1 MSPRRGLAG
10 ALAAVAVLA
19 PAAGAGAAGLDVR
32 LSEHAEWPQRE
43 LSLTLPEERPLR
55 ATDLSLTENGAPV
68 SGLEVRSGAADPR
81 RGIVLAID
89 ASRSMEGAPIRHA
102 VVAARRLARHRG
114 ERTPLGVLFFASTTR
129 TVLEPTSSGREI
141 AHALAV
147 GPALRSGS
155 DITAATTAAVE
166 SLRDAG
172 MTSGTVIVLS
182 DGAQTRSRVSAGEA
196 AAAAVRED
204 VRVFTVGLR
213 SERYD
218 GAFLDGL
225 AAATGGTYAEAA
237 SAADLP
243 AVFAAIGDRLS
254 SEYLVAWDSQQP
266 AGREVSVRAEVDGLS
281 ATARYEAPA
290 LDVPRLREAD
300 PAGGGLSAP
309 ATAAVILLVFGA
321 VALVVYLVVSAPR
334 RSVVARIGDFAGIAE
349 PAGELQPG
357 PPSERRARS
366 PRAERWSDQLELS
379 GLRAPVGAVVA
390 ATAAGTGLLAAFMI
404 ARTGHAVMGLFAIAV
419 PFGVRLLIGRRVA
432 ARRLDYERQ
441 LPDNVQMLASALR
454 TGYSFSA
461 ALAMVAQ
468 DAAEPS
474 RTEFLR
480 ASADE
485 QLGVAVTDALGRTA
499 ARMNSPETAYVGIVA
514 AMQAQTGGN
523 TAEILDHVVA
533 TVRERL
539 RLRRTIRVLTAQS
552 RTGAAM
558 LTAAPVVAGIAMSIL
573 HPGYFDPMLE
583 KTLGVVLLLGG
594 ALMIASGWLIMRRIV
609 RLEA

>member
-1 MSPRRGLAG
+1 MSARRLAA
-10 ALAAVAVLA
+10 ALAALVVLAPA
-19 PAAGAGAAGLDVR
+19 PAAGASGLDVR

-43 LSLTLPEERPLR
+43 LSLTLPEERPLPT
-55 ATDLSLTENGAPV
+55 ADLAITENGQPV
-68 SGLEVRSGAADPR
+68 SGLEVHSGAADPR

-89 ASRSMEGAPIRHA
+89 ASRSMQGAPIRQA

-114 ERTPLGVLFFASTTR
+114 ERTPLGVLFFASTPR
-129 TVLEPTSSGREI
+129 TVLEPTSSGSEI

-147 GPALRSGS
+147 GPALRGGS
-155 DITAATTAAVE
+155 NITAATAAAIA
-166 SLRDAG
+166 SLGDAG

-182 DGAQTRSRVSAGEA
+182 DGAQTRSRVSAEEV

-225 AAATGGTYAEAA
+225 ADATGGSYAEAA
-237 SAADLP
+237 GAADLP
-243 AVFAAIGDRLS
+243 RVFAAIGDRLS
-254 SEYLVAWDSQQP
+254 AEYLVAWDSQQP
-266 AGREVSVRAEVDGLS
+266 AGAEVRVRAEVDGLS

-300 PAGGGLSAP
+300 PAGGGLPAP
-309 ATAAVILLVFGA
+309 ATAAVILLVFAA
-321 VALVVYLVVSAPR
+321 VALVVYLVLIAPR
-334 RSVVARIGDFAGIAE
+334 RSVVSRVGEFSGAGE
-349 PAGELQPG
+349 PAGDL
-357 PPSERRARS
+357 PPEPRAERRARS
-366 PRAERWSDQLELS
+366 PRAERWSDELELS
-379 GLRAPVGAVVA
+379 GLRAPMGAVIA
-390 ATAAGTGLLAAFMI
+390 ATAAGTVLMGAFMI
-404 ARTGHAVMGLFAIAV
+404 ARTGHAVMALFAIAV
-419 PFGVRLLIGRRVA
+419 PFAVRLLIGRRVA
-432 ARRLDYERQ
+432 ARRLEYERQ
-441 LPDNVQMLASALR
+441 LPDNLQMLASALR

-461 ALAMVAQ
+461 ALGMVAGE
-468 DAAEPS
+468 AAEPS
-474 RTEFLR
+474 RTEFRR
-480 ASADE
+480 ASSDE
-485 QLGVAVTDALGRTA
+485 QLGVEVTEALGRTA
-499 ARMNSPETAYVGIVA
+499 ARMHSPETEYVGIVA
-514 AMQAQTGGN
+514 AMQSQTGGN

-558 LTAAPVVAGIAMSIL
+558 LTAAPVVAGIAMTIL

-583 KTLGVVLLLGG
+583 KTLGVVLLLSG